1 MSFLP
6 ESLVTQRLQTD
17 ILVIGGG
24 TAGTMAGI
32 KAKQANPNGDV
43 LILEKANIRRSGA
56 IAMGMD
62 GVNTAVIPGNS
73 TPEQYAREVTIAND
87 GILHQKAVLQ
97 TGRLGYETIQELESW
112 GVKFQKDPEGNYD
125 LKQVHRVGK
134 YVLPMPEGKDLKTIL
149 TRQVKRHKV
158 RVTNRVIATRVL
170 VKAGR
175 AIGAVGFDCRS
186 GDFVVIQA
194 KAVVLCTG
202 ACGRLGLPASG
213 YLYGTY
219 ENPTN
224 AGDGYAMAYHAGAEL
239 TNIECFQINPL
250 IKDYNGPA
258 CAYVASPFGAY
269 TANAEGYRFISC
281 DYWSGQMM
289 LEVWKELNSGKGPI
303 QLKMNH
309 LDEDTLSEI
318 ESILWSN
325 ERPSRGRFHEGRGE
339 DYRTHGI
346 EMNISEIG
354 LCSGHSASG
363 VWVNEQAETTVPG
376 LYAAGDMA
384 SVPHNYMIGA
394 FVFGRLAGANAVEYG
409 RDLEHL
415 EPDSDFLAAEQQ
427 RVYAP
432 LTRPD
437 GIPHTQVEYK
447 LRRLVN
453 DYLQPPKVGHKWRLG
468 CTTLCATTKRLLKWV
483 PATPTN

>member
-1 MSFLP
+1 MTQCGRRRRRKKVVEVLTKGILSMSLLS
-6 ESLVTQRLQTD
+6 ESFNTQRLKTD
-17 ILVIGGG
+17 VLVIGGG

-32 KAKQANPNGDV
+32 KAKQASPDGDV

-73 TPEQYAREVTIAND
+73 TPEQYAREVTVAND

-170 VKAGR
+170 VQDGR
-175 AIGAVGFDCRS
+175 AIGAMGFDCRS

-194 KAVVLCTG
+194 RAVVLCTG

-224 AGDGYAMAYHAGAEL
+224 AGDGYAMAYHPGRNSPISSVFKSTRLSKTTTAQPVPTLLA
-239 TNIECFQINPL
+239 PL
-250 IKDYNGPA
+250 GPTPPTPKA
-258 CAYVASPFGAY
+258 IAS
-269 TANAEGYRFISC
+269 
-281 DYWSGQMM
+281 
-289 LEVWKELNSGKGPI
+289 
-303 QLKMNH
+303 
-309 LDEDTLSEI
+309 
-318 ESILWSN
+318 
-325 ERPSRGRFHEGRGE
+325 
-339 DYRTHGI
+339 
-346 EMNISEIG
+346 
-354 LCSGHSASG
+354 
-363 VWVNEQAETTVPG
+363 
-376 LYAAGDMA
+376 
-384 SVPHNYMIGA
+384 
-394 FVFGRLAGANAVEYG
+394 
-409 RDLEHL
+409 
-415 EPDSDFLAAEQQ
+415 LAA
-427 RVYAP
+427 
-432 LTRPD
+432 
-437 GIPHTQVEYK
+437 
-447 LRRLVN
+447 
-453 DYLQPPKVGHKWRLG
+453 
-468 CTTLCATTKRLLKWV
+468 TTGAVR
-483 PATPTN
+483 